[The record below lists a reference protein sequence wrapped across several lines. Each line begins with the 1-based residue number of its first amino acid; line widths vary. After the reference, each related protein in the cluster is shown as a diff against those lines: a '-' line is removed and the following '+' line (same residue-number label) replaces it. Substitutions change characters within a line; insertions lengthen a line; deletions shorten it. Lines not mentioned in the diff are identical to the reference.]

1 MTRIVGLFYG
11 AIAYAIFLL
20 SFVYAVAFVADMP
33 VPRTIDHGPSAPWLT
48 ALVVDLVLLGAF
60 AVQHSGMARRGFKRW
75 LTRWLP
81 PQMER
86 STYVLLSSLLLLLIF
101 WQWRPIG
108 AVVWSVDSSWATLT
122 IYGLAAAGWLLV
134 LSGTFAINH
143 FDLFGLRQV
152 WLNVRRRPYQP
163 LKFQERQHYRVVRH
177 PLMLG
182 FIVAF
187 WATPHMTAGHL
198 LFAAATTGY
207 ILLALQ
213 LEERDLILIH
223 GDDYRRYRERVPSL
237 IPWPRAYRR
246 LFRRPR
252 QEPTRASS

>member
-11 AIAYAIFLL
+11 AIAYAIFLV
-20 SFVYAVAFVADMP
+20 SFLYAVAFVADMP
-33 VPRTIDHGPSAPWLT
+33 VPRTIDHGPSASWVT
-48 ALVVDLVLLGAF
+48 AVIVDLVLLGAF
-60 AVQHSGMARRGFKRW
+60 AIQHSGMARRGFKQW

-86 STYVLLSSLLLLLIF
+86 STYVLLSSVLLILIF
-101 WQWRPIG
+101 WQWRPID
-108 AVVWSVDSSWATLT
+108 AIVWSADSSWARLTL
-122 IYGLAAAGWLLV
+122 YGISAAGWLLV
-134 LSGTFAINH
+134 LTGTFAINH
-143 FDLFGLRQV
+143 SDLFGLRQV
-152 WLNVRRRPYQP
+152 WLHVRGRLYQP
-163 LKFQERQHYRVVRH
+163 LKFQERLHYRMIRH

-182 FIVAF
+182 FIIAF
-187 WATPHMTAGHL
+187 WATPHMTVGHL

-213 LEERDLILIH
+213 LEERDLILAH

-237 IPWPRAYRR
+237 LPWPRAHRR
-246 LFRRPR
+246 GVRRPR